1 MRVRYLCVMMILVSC
16 QRPSLA
22 KEKRTSE
29 VRAPEPVTNVAT
41 TPTPSSVAVR
51 MGAGI
56 AGAASQSGSRLT
68 PPSDCLKGIPPS
80 ATLSERLDQAERSC
94 SNGLQRNWVSHV
106 LSGGGS
112 KDQSL
117 GSAAFASPA
126 CIRLV
131 VATDRSPSSTSAS
144 IVDERGRTL
153 ATAQGSTTVAVPAL
167 GALCLPRNS
176 TLSFTATSFADSG
189 QIQAILLSSVRPQP

>member
-1 MRVRYLCVMMILVSC
+1 MIILVSC
-16 QRPSLA
+16 QVPSLA
-22 KEKRTSE
+22 KEKRTHG
-29 VRAPEPVTNVAT
+29 VRTPEPIANVTT
-41 TPTPSSVAVR
+41 TLTPSSAAVQI
-51 MGAGI
+51 GAGI
-56 AGAASQSGSRLT
+56 AGAASRSGDRLL
-68 PPSDCLKGIPPS
+68 PLADCLKGIAPS
-80 ATLSERLDQAERSC
+80 ATLGERLDQAERSC
-94 SNGLQRNWVSHV
+94 SNGLQRNWASHV
-106 LSGGGS
+106 LSGGGL
-112 KDQSL
+112 KDQLL

-131 VATDRSPSSTSAS
+131 VATDRSPSSTNAS

-176 TLSFTATSFADSG
+176 TLSFTATSSADSG